1 MLGHYAKTV
10 FNSQISLDSIIVEAA
25 PFWNEIMFK
34 MFKKCKIKKVG
45 FQKVKNLV

>member
-1 MLGHYAKTV
+1 MLNQFLIHK
-10 FNSQISLDSIIVEAA
+10 SHWILEAA
-25 PFWNEIMFK
+25 PFWIEIMFK